1 MGEALHYVYYILASY
16 GIKLPNPSGAQMN
29 YPILPTTL
37 PERHRLSWLRLRER
51 RRGSSPHKALMRF
64 HGILQ
69 DFTLV
74 LSVSVIT
81 EGRNIFLLISRL
93 ALSSSVN
100 GSCGSAGGKK
110 EIKHR

>member
-1 MGEALHYVYYILASY
+1 
-16 GIKLPNPSGAQMN
+16 
-29 YPILPTTL
+29 
-37 PERHRLSWLRLRER
+37 
-51 RRGSSPHKALMRF
+51 MRF
-64 HGILQ
+64 HDILQ

-110 EIKHR
+110 EIKPR